1 MCILCSKLQLL
12 FCLLLLLLSRWSVL
26 LLGVCWSSLL
36 HPQPA
41 DLLLLLLPAPP
52 WVSTQALQERQAGND
67 SWCWQ
72 PLHAFSLCLLLQS
85 VQEDGTN
92 CCATHQACTG
102 RCFSR
107 IAYTHCQLYW
117 STYSRIGHVRCMHAT
132 MYLLCLYIQTSPV
145 AVKAASSMLLKL
157 WTETYLSHVC
167 LV

>member
-1 MCILCSKLQLL
+1 MCSKLQLL

-102 RCFSR
+102 RCFSK

-117 STYSRIGHVRCMHAT
+117 STYSRIGHVCCMHAT